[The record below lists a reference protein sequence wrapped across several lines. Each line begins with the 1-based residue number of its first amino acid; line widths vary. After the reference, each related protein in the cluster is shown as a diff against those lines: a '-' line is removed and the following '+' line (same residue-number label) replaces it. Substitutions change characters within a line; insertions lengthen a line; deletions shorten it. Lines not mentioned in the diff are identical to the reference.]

1 MSFADYVKKGW
12 EVVQLKTDAI
22 RQLADDEAAFGP
34 ALGIIAI
41 GGVCLAIGT
50 FNWPGIVYLPIVRLI
65 GAFIVVAIMHF
76 CATAFFGGQG
86 KFKQLFTPL
95 GCATLVTWVSIIPV
109 LGWPL
114 AILSGLWLLVVS
126 VVIVEQVHQIERAKA
141 IAVVAIPVVIG
152 LIIMGITAAMVGLTT
167 LALMS

>member
-1 MSFADYVKKGW
+1 MSFGDYVKKGW
-12 EVVQLKTDAI
+12 EVVQLKKDAI
-22 RQLADDEAAFGP
+22 QMLADDDGAFGP

-65 GAFIVVAIMHF
+65 GAFIMVAIMHF

-86 KFKQLFTPL
+86 KFKQVFSPL
-95 GCATLVTWVSIIPV
+95 GCATLITWVSIIPV

-114 AILSGLWLLVVS
+114 AVLSGLWLLVVA
-126 VVIVEQVHQIERAKA
+126 VVIVEHVHQIERAKA
-141 IAVVAIPVVIG
+141 IAVVAIPVVIV
-152 LIIMGITAAMVGLTT
+152 IVIMGITMAMVGLTA
-167 LALMS
+167 LALMR